1 MSAWW
6 PGVSLHVE
14 GPATGQLDREFPR
27 FSSAPR
33 ADAELIP
40 IFPRCA
46 ACFTCRSNLNIT
58 NLSLISEEPRSRSV
72 SSRCWCW
79 FLSGILRLSMLAVF
93 PTLPTSTGCKHPTSN
108 LRGMFHAE
116 CGSWSLSLRGFMQP
130 FCLFILLR
138 AKYAYRLARGAIF
151 SDIELSVSRISR
163 SE

>member
-6 PGVSLHVE
+6 SGVSLHPE
-14 GPATGQLDREFPR
+14 GPEAGQLDRDFPR

-33 ADAELIP
+33 ADVELIP
-40 IFPRCA
+40 KFPRCA
-46 ACFTCRSNLNIT
+46 GCFTCPSNLKIRNF
-58 NLSLISEEPRSRSV
+58 SLMSEEPRLRSV
-72 SSRCWCW
+72 FSRCWCW
-79 FLSGILRLSMLAVF
+79 FFSGIFRLCMLAVF

-138 AKYAYRLARGAIF
+138 SKYAYRLARGAIL
-151 SDIELSVSRISR
+151 SDIEQSVSRISR